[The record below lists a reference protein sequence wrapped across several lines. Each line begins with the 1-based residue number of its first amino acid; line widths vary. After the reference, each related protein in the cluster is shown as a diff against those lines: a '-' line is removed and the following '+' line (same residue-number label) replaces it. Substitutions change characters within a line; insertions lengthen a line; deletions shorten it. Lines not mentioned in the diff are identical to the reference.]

1 MERKTLNFDAPL
13 TWVREYATPGTPGH
27 QALAAVTGDPALKL
41 ASESAVLVSLVEY
54 AHARVEEEKLRLMYD
69 EACAGQPLEAEAEAA
84 MDLLEQSV
92 MTDLGG

>member
-1 MERKTLNFDAPL
+1 MERKTLNFDGKL

-27 QALAAVTGDPALKL
+27 QALVAVTGDPALKL

-69 EACAGQPLEAEAEAA
+69 EACAWQPLEAEAEAA
-84 MDLLEQSV
+84 MDSLERDV
-92 MTDLGG
+92 MPEPGG